1 MCIMNEEILPEVVKE
16 AIADRYEGWE
26 LVELLDLS
34 VRDIIYYF
42 EEDILDKLDDIK
54 EDLRIE
60 DSIDDETR
68 EPF

>member
-1 MCIMNEEILPEVVKE
+1 MSIMNEEQLSEGIKQAL
-16 AIADRYEGWE
+16 ADRYEGWE
-26 LVELLDLS
+26 LAELLSLS

-60 DSIDDETR
+60 DSNDEER
-68 EPF
+68 EF

>member
-1 MCIMNEEILPEVVKE
+1 MNEEQLPETIKQ

>member
-1 MCIMNEEILPEVVKE
+1 MNEETLPEVVKE

>member
-1 MCIMNEEILPEVVKE
+1 MNEEILPEVVKE